1 MSFDSHNIHIDSLNN
16 FLYNHNNSTLMSIK
30 NWNRNI
36 AMAVY
41 NKFREELNSLTENE
55 FISLLNLYI
64 TDARGKAR
72 PPFTRLD
79 IQVGDNDYVIVEKAY
94 NILKDIYN
102 SLMDRAIYKN
112 ALQEPFDQ
120 GDEYAEQYKQTKEN
134 LRNTPTSE
142 IEKMLE
148 DELVRPDLEELNVR
162 RSVPDFDI
170 VMKSQPNFNLPPF
183 RGGKKK
189 YKKYRKSR
197 RKSKR
202 KYRKSKRLNKN
213 KKSKSKK

>member
-1 MSFDSHNIHIDSLNN
+1 MSFHPDNVYIDSLNS
-16 FLYNHNNSTLMSIK
+16 FLYDHKNSTLMSIK

-41 NKFREELNSLTENE
+41 NKFREEPNPLNEDE
-55 FISLLNLYI
+55 FKSLLKLYI
-64 TDARGKAR
+64 TDARGATMF
-72 PPFTRLD
+72 PRLD
-79 IQVGDNDYVIVEKAY
+79 IQLGDNDYVILEKAY
-94 NILKDIYN
+94 NILKSIYGL
-102 SLMDRAIYKN
+102 LMDKQIYKD
-112 ALQEPFDQ
+112 AMQEPFDQ
-120 GDEYAEQYKQTKEN
+120 DDPYAIQYKQIAEE

-142 IEKMLE
+142 IEIMAE
-148 DELVRPDLEELNVR
+148 DALVRTDLEESDALGLD
-162 RSVPDFDI
+162 DFDT
-170 VMKSQPNFNLPPF
+170 VMKREQDFNLQST

-213 KKSKSKK
+213 KKTKSKK

>member
-1 MSFDSHNIHIDSLNN
+1 MSFHPDNVYIDSLNS
-16 FLYNHNNSTLMSIK
+16 FLYNYEISTLMSKK

-41 NKFREELNSLTENE
+41 NKFREEPIPLNENE
-55 FISLLNLYI
+55 FKSLLNLYI
-64 TDARGKAR
+64 TDASGTAKF
-72 PPFTRLD
+72 PHLN
-79 IQVGDNDYVIVEKAY
+79 IEYGDNDYVILEKAY
-94 NILKDIYN
+94 NILKSIYG
-102 SLMDRAIYKN
+102 SLMDKQIYKD
-112 ALQEPFDQ
+112 AMQEPFDQ
-120 GDEYAEQYKQTKEN
+120 DDPYAIQYKQTEKE
-134 LRNTPTSE
+134 LRNTPTSQIE
-142 IEKMLE
+142 IMAE
-148 DELVRPDLEELNVR
+148 DALVRTDLEKSDALGVF
-162 RSVPDFDI
+162 DFDR
-170 VMKSQPNFNLPPF
+170 VMESQRNFNLPPF

>member
-1 MSFDSHNIHIDSLNN
+1 MSFPPHNIYIDSLNS
-16 FLYNHNNSTLMSIK
+16 FFYNHDISTLMSKK

-36 AMAVY
+36 AMEVY
-41 NKFREELNSLTENE
+41 NKFRKEPNPLNEDE
-55 FISLLNLYI
+55 FKSLLKLYI
-64 TDARGKAR
+64 TDASGTAKF
-72 PPFTRLD
+72 PRLD
-79 IQVGDNDYVIVEKAY
+79 IQLGDNDYVILEKAY
-94 NILKDIYN
+94 NILKSIYG
-102 SLMDRAIYKN
+102 SLMDKQIYKD
-112 ALQEPFDQ
+112 AMQEPFDQ
-120 GDEYAEQYKQTKEN
+120 DDPYAIQYKQIAEE

-142 IEKMLE
+142 IEIMAE
-148 DELVRPDLEELNVR
+148 DALVRTDLEKSDALGVA
-162 RSVPDFDI
+162 DFDRL
-170 VMKSQPNFNLPPF
+170 MKRQQDLNLPPS

>member
-1 MSFDSHNIHIDSLNN
+1 MSFHPDNVYIDSLNS
-16 FLYNHNNSTLMSIK
+16 FLYDHNNSTLMSIK

-36 AMAVY
+36 AIAVY
-41 NKFREELNSLTENE
+41 NKFREEPNPLNEDE
-55 FISLLNLYI
+55 FKSLLKLYI
-64 TDARGKAR
+64 TDARGTTIF
-72 PPFTRLD
+72 PRLD

-94 NILKDIYN
+94 NILKDIYGL
-102 SLMDRAIYKN
+102 LMDKQIYKD
-112 ALQEPFDQ
+112 AHQEPFDK
-120 GDEYAEQYKQTKEN
+120 DDPYAIQYKQTEEN

-148 DELVRPDLEELNVR
+148 DAIVRPELEQSDALGVD
-162 RSVPDFDI
+162 DFDR
-170 VMKSQPNFNLPPF
+170 VMNREQNFNLPSF

>member
-1 MSFDSHNIHIDSLNN
+1 MSFHPDNVYIDSLNS
-16 FLYNHNNSTLMSIK
+16 FLYDHNNSTLMSIK

-41 NKFREELNSLTENE
+41 NKFREEPNPLNEDE
-55 FISLLNLYI
+55 FKSLLKLYI
-64 TDARGKAR
+64 TDASGTAR
-72 PPFTRLD
+72 FPRLD
-79 IQVGDNDYVIVEKAY
+79 IQHGDNDYVIVEKAY
-94 NILKDIYN
+94 NILKSIYG
-102 SLMDRAIYKN
+102 SLMDKQIYKD
-112 ALQEPFDQ
+112 AQQEPIDQ
-120 GDEYAEQYKQTKEN
+120 YDPYAIQYKRIEEE

-142 IEKMLE
+142 IEMMAQ
-148 DELVRPDLEELNVR
+148 DALVRPDLEKSDALGV
-162 RSVPDFDI
+162 SDFDK
-170 VMKSQPNFNLPPF
+170 VMKRRQNFNLPSF